1 MRRQLGSMFL
11 RGAAAVTVTMLA
23 ATALLA
29 QEKPA
34 GPGVP
39 RFPLQV
45 AVLYNSTRSQTI
57 GSTSFWMQGA
67 GMQIEGRFYRGLG
80 AVADVTGSHIAAIG
94 STGVGLD
101 LVTATFGPRYTWTL
115 GRGKYE
121 VFGQALAGTGIGF
134 NSVFPG
140 AGGASSSS
148 YNLAV
153 KMGGG
158 MNVEFTPH
166 VALRALE
173 ADWLRTELPN
183 SGGNA
188 QNNLS
193 LSAGI
198 VIRIR

>member
-1 MRRQLGSMFL
+1 MQRQVGSMLL
-11 RGAAAVTVTMLA
+11 RGAAAITVTMLA

-34 GPGVP
+34 VAGVP

-45 AVLYNSTRSQTI
+45 AALYNVTRSQTI

-80 AVADVTGSHIAAIG
+80 AVADINGSHIAAIG

-101 LVTATFGPRYTWTL
+101 LVTATFGPRYTWRPA
-115 GRGKYE
+115 RGKYA
-121 VFGQALAGTGIGF
+121 VYGQALAGEGIGF

-140 AGGASSSS
+140 AAGASSTSF
-148 YNLAV
+148 NLAV

-158 MNVEFTPH
+158 MNVDMSPH
-166 VALRALE
+166 LALRAFE
-173 ADWLRTELPN
+173 ADWVRTELPN
-183 SGGNA
+183 AGSNV
-188 QNNLS
+188 QNNLA
-193 LSAGI
+193 LGAGI
-198 VIRIR
+198 VFRIR

>member
-1 MRRQLGSMFL
+1 MQRKMGSRLL
-11 RGAAAVTVTMLA
+11 RGAAAMTITILA
-23 ATALLA
+23 ALPLLA

-34 GPGVP
+34 GPGVE

-45 AVLYNSTRSQTI
+45 AVLYNSTRSQTL

-115 GRGKYE
+115 GRRKYA

-140 AGGASSSS
+140 PAGASSTSF
-148 YNLAV
+148 NVAL
-153 KMGGG
+153 KMGAG
-158 MNVEFTPH
+158 MNVELSPH
-166 VALRALE
+166 MALRALE

>member
-1 MRRQLGSMFL
+1 MQRKMGSMLL
-11 RGAAAVTVTMLA
+11 RGAAAMTITILA
-23 ATALLA
+23 ALPLLA

-34 GPGVP
+34 GPGVE

-45 AVLYNSTRSQTI
+45 AVLYNASRSQTV

-140 AGGASSSS
+140 TGGASTSS

-158 MNVEFTPH
+158 MNVRLTPH
-166 VALRALE
+166 IALRAFE
-173 ADWLRTELPN
+173 ADWVRTELPN
-183 SGGNA
+183 AASNV

-193 LSAGI
+193 LGAGI
-198 VIRIR
+198 VFRIR